1 MAWAVDN
8 FVPILFL
15 GLFVFLLSGFP
26 VAFVLCAVGLLFGM
40 FGIILGLFP
49 VEMLQAV
56 PLRIIGIMQNDTIL
70 AVPYFTFMGI
80 VLQKSGIAEDLLETT
95 GQVFGPL
102 RGGLAISVIV
112 VGALLAATTGVI
124 SAAVISMGLISL
136 PVMLRY
142 GYSRH
147 VATGVIMASGS
158 LAQIIPPSVILI
170 VLADQLGRS
179 VGDMFLGAMIPGL
192 CLVGI
197 YVLFVVAVA
206 VARPSWVPAM
216 PVEARTYREASGSS
230 GYRSLSVLFTVATI
244 AGFAAWLSGE
254 LFTQMNLG
262 TRGMS
267 VDIVISVVTGA
278 ATAIALIG
286 IDRLFHFGWFSTLAV
301 RVTLLLLPPLV
312 LIFLVLGTV
321 FLGLATPT
329 EGGAMGAIGA
339 LVLAAIRRRLDA
351 VVLRGAVEH
360 TARLTCFVIF
370 ILIGASVFSLVFNAA
385 DGHTFVEGLFEHLP
399 GGEVGF
405 LVAVNTL
412 VFFLGFFLDFFE
424 IAFIVIPILAPIA
437 EGMGIDLIWFGVL
450 IAVNLQTSYL
460 TPPFGFALF
469 FLRNVAPRQDYVD
482 RVTGARISR
491 ISTEQIYRGAVAFVV
506 LQLVMIAILIIRP
519 GLVTDQLGVRS
530 TIDPTSVIIKIEPET
545 YPDADDDPM
554 RGFRVE

>member
-1 MAWAVDN
+1 MSFAADN
-8 FVPILFL
+8 FVPLLFL
-15 GLFVFLLSGFP
+15 GLLVFLLSGFP
-26 VAFVLCAVGLLFGM
+26 VAFVLCAVGLSFGLL
-40 FGIILGLFP
+40 GIALDLFP

-158 LAQIIPPSVILI
+158 LAQIIPPSIILI

-179 VGDMFLGAMIPGL
+179 VGDMFIGAMIPGL

-206 VARPSWVPAM
+206 VARPSWVPAL
-216 PVEARTYREASGSS
+216 PVEARTYREANGSS
-230 GYRSLSVLFTVATI
+230 GYRSLTVLFLLAT
-244 AGFAAWLSGE
+244 ATGLGAWMSGE
-254 LFTQMNLG
+254 LIPRGILG
-262 TRGMS
+262 TRGMGA
-267 VDIVISVVTGA
+267 DIVISVVAGAVA
-278 ATAIALIG
+278 ATMLIG
-286 IDRLFHFGWFSTLAV
+286 VDRLCGLGLFSTLAV

-329 EGGAMGAIGA
+329 EGGAMGAVGA
-339 LVLAAIRRRLDA
+339 LVLAALRRRLNA
-351 VVLRGAVEH
+351 GVLRGAAEH

-385 DGHTFVEGLFEHLP
+385 DGHTFVEHLFDRLP
-399 GGEVGF
+399 GGEIGF

-424 IAFIVIPILAPIA
+424 IAFIAIPILAPIA
-437 EGMGIDLIWFGVL
+437 EGMGIDLVWFGVL

-469 FLRNVAPRQDYVD
+469 FLRNVAPRHDYAD
-482 RVTGARISR
+482 RVTGARIQR
-491 ISTEQIYRGAVAFVV
+491 VSTEQIYRGAVAFVV
-506 LQLVMIAILIIRP
+506 LQVVMIAILIMYP
-519 GLVTDQLGVRS
+519 GLVTDRLGGGSVV
-530 TIDPTSVIIKIEPET
+530 DPASVIIEIEPES
-545 YPDADDDPM
+545 YPDTDDDPM

>member
-1 MAWAVDN
+1 MSFAADN
-8 FVPILFL
+8 FVPLLFL
-15 GLFVFLLSGFP
+15 GLLVLLLTGFP
-26 VAFVLCAVGLLFGM
+26 VAFVLCAVGLLFGGL
-40 FGIILGLFP
+40 GIVLGLFP
-49 VEMLQAV
+49 VEILQAV

-102 RGGLAISVIV
+102 PGGLAISVIV

-147 VATGVIMASGS
+147 IATGVIMASGS
-158 LAQIIPPSVILI
+158 LAQIIPPSIILI

-197 YVLFVVAVA
+197 YVLFIAAVA
-206 VARPSWVPAM
+206 LARPSWVPAL
-216 PVEARTYREASGSS
+216 PVDARSYRESNGSG
-230 GYRSLSVLFTVATI
+230 GYRSLVVLLAI
-244 AGFAAWLSGE
+244 AAAVGLGAWLSEE
-254 LFTQMNLG
+254 LMPREILG
-262 TRGMS
+262 TRGAGA
-267 VDIVISVVTGA
+267 DIVLSVVAGA
-278 ATAIALIG
+278 AAAITLIG
-286 IDRLFHFGWFSTLAV
+286 ADRLFRLRLFSTLAV
-301 RVTLLLLPPLV
+301 RVTFLLIPPLV

-321 FLGLATPT
+321 FIGLATPT
-329 EGGAMGAIGA
+329 EGGAMGAVGA
-339 LVLAAIRRRLDA
+339 LVLAALRRRLDPA
-351 VVLRGAVEH
+351 VLRGAVEH

-370 ILIGASVFSLVFNAA
+370 ILIGASVFALVFNAA
-385 DGHTFVEGLFEHLP
+385 DGHTWVEHLFDRLP
-399 GGEVGF
+399 GGEIGF

-424 IAFIVIPILAPIA
+424 IAFIAIPILAPIA

-482 RVTGARISR
+482 RMTGARIPR

-506 LQLVMIAILIIRP
+506 LQIVMIAILIMNP
-519 GLVTDQLGVRS
+519 GLVTDSLGGPAAV
-530 TIDPTSVIIKIEPET
+530 DPASVIIEIEPEDV
-545 YPDADDDPM
+545 PREELDPM
-554 RGFRVE
+554 RGFRTE

>member
-1 MAWAVDN
+1 MSFAADH
-8 FVPILFL
+8 FVPLLFL

-26 VAFVLCAVGLLFGM
+26 VAFVLCAVGLVFGLL
-40 FGIILGLFP
+40 GIALGLFP
-49 VEMLQAV
+49 PEMLQAV
-56 PLRIIGIMQNDTIL
+56 PLRVIGIMQNDTIL

-158 LAQIIPPSVILI
+158 LAQIIPPSIILI

-179 VGDMFLGAMIPGL
+179 VGDMFIGAMIPGL

-197 YVLFVVAVA
+197 YVLFVIGIA
-206 VARPSWVPAM
+206 VARPSWVPAL
-216 PVEARTYREASGSS
+216 PVQARTYREAGGSS
-230 GYRSLSVLFTVATI
+230 GYRSLAV
-244 AGFAAWLSGE
+244 LSGLSVGAGLGAWWSGVIAPE
-254 LFTQMNLG
+254 GILG
-262 TRGMS
+262 TRGTGA
-267 VDIVISVVTGA
+267 DIVIAVVTGA
-278 ATAIALIG
+278 ATATALIG
-286 IDRLFHFGWFSTLAV
+286 VDRLLRLGLFSTLAM

-321 FLGLATPT
+321 FIGLATPT
-329 EGGAMGAIGA
+329 EGGAMGAVGS
-339 LVLAAIRRRLDA
+339 LVLAALRRRLNL
-351 VVLRGAVEH
+351 VVLRGALEH

-385 DGHTFVEGLFEHLP
+385 DGHAFVEHLFDRLP
-399 GGEVGF
+399 GGEIGF
-405 LVAVNTL
+405 LVAVNVL

-424 IAFIVIPILAPIA
+424 IAFIAIPILAPIA

-469 FLRNVAPRQDYVD
+469 FLRNVAPRHDYVD
-482 RVTGARISR
+482 RVTGARIPR
-491 ISTEQIYRGAVAFVV
+491 ITTEQIYRGAVAFVV
-506 LQLVMIAILIIRP
+506 LQVVMIGVLIMKP
-519 GLVTDQLGVRS
+519 GLVTDRLDAGPAV
-530 TIDPTSVIIKIEPET
+530 DPANVIIKIEPET
-545 YPDADDDPM
+545 YPEADDDPM
-554 RGFRVE
+554 RGFLTQ